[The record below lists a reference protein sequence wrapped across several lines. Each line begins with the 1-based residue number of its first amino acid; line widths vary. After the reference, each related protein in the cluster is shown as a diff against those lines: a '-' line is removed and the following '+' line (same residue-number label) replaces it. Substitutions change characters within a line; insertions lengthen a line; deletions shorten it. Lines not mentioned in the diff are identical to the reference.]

1 MASLQKRKS
10 YYYAYFYDSER
21 TPQRKSYPLK
31 TRDKRVA
38 RRRLVEA
45 ERRYHDGELDPWGSD
60 HRPERPTAVRAADD
74 FLKTKRHLR
83 PATQRAYTLALEGTL
98 LPTLPPG
105 CLLIDISARHL
116 RPLIYDADVS
126 VATQRHRYRHLRTFF
141 NWALKVGHIEKSP
154 LEDVSQPKQQ
164 RKVAEFL
171 TPAQLDSILET
182 IEEDYQQKLA
192 KSQARPG
199 QITWLRDVILVAVNT
214 GGRLSEVLSL
224 RWTDV
229 NLDTGFITFRNAGA
243 HRTKSG
249 HERSVPLST
258 QARDV
263 LEGLQKSH
271 QGDAGEY
278 VFTSYTGG
286 KLNANYTSKMFKK
299 YVRLVGL
306 PERFSFHSLR
316 HTCASWL
323 VQRGVSLKIVQVVL
337 GHSSQAV
344 TERYAHLAPGVMKDA
359 VLKALG

>member
-1 MASLQKRKS
+1 MASLQKRKR

-45 ERRYHDGELDPWGSD
+45 ERQYHDGEMDPWSSD
-60 HRPERPTAVRAADD
+60 YRPERITMAQAAED
-74 FLKTKRHLR
+74 FLQTKSNLR
-83 PATQRAYTLALEGTL
+83 PATQRAYALAVERTL

-105 CLLIDISARHL
+105 CLLIDVSARHL

-141 NWALKVGHIEKSP
+141 NWAIKAGHLEGSP
-154 LEDVSQPKQQ
+154 LDDVSQPKEQ

-171 TPAQLDSILET
+171 TPAQLDRILKK
-182 IEEDYQQKLA
+182 IEADYQEKAA
-192 KSQARPG
+192 KNQAQPG
-199 QITWLRDVILVAVNT
+199 QITWLSDVILLAVNT

-229 NLDTGFITFRNAGA
+229 NLDTGFITFRNDGA

-258 QARDV
+258 EARQV
-263 LEGLQKSH
+263 LENLQDSH
-271 QGDAGEY
+271 EGSADTH
-278 VFTSYTGG
+278 VFTSYTGS
-286 KLNANYTSKMFKK
+286 KLNPNYTSKMFKK
-299 YVRLVGL
+299 YVRHAEL
-306 PERFSFHSLR
+306 PERFTFHSLR

-359 VLKALG
+359 VLKAFG